1 MAETKTPPAPPVGKK
16 EGGNYTAENITWLEG
31 LEAVRHRPGMYIGS
45 TDQKGIFVLCR
56 EVLDNS
62 TDEAMGGHADT
73 VTVRLLPDN
82 VVSVEDNGRGIPV
95 DIHPKTGRSALEL
108 VMTELHAGGKFDADN
123 YKVAAGLHG
132 VGVSVVNAL
141 SDFTEVVVDRSGKK
155 WKQRY
160 EKGVPVGE
168 VEAIGEADGTGTT
181 VTYKAD
187 ASIFPSIDLSV
198 ESVIKRLRELSYL
211 VPTCKFILE
220 NHRVEPPT
228 AELFEN
234 KGGLAAYCQH
244 LTSKKIAVHPKAIRF
259 EGKREDETGL
269 KSIEVEVALQ
279 YNEGY
284 HDVIVA
290 FGNSIHN
297 IHGGLHESGFKT
309 GLTRAINSYARKK
322 NLLKE
327 KDERLEGEDVREGLV
342 AIVSIKVSDPIFNGQ
357 AKERLNGPSFIDG
370 AVNSLVGEGLA
381 EYFDENPRVAEKIIA
396 KCITAKQARDA
407 AKKASELVKR
417 KSALESDSLP
427 GKLADC
433 SEKDPRKCEIFLVE
447 GDSAGGCFSGD
458 TLVALADG
466 RNLSFRDLV
475 AEQDKGIEHFCYTIR
490 RDGKIG
496 LERAIHARVTKRD
509 ANVVRVTLDNGEHI
523 VCTPDHKF
531 MLRDGSYQEAALLK
545 ADDSLMPLYRK
556 FSDVSGKSITINGY
570 EMVTDPKSGQWLFTH
585 VLADWWNRWQGVY
598 EREEG
603 EHCHHRDFDKL
614 NNNPTNIE
622 RLPADEHLQLHRT
635 HVGRTLHRPEVIEK
649 CRQIRQSD
657 EFRRAMSA
665 RMQEPETREVLS
677 KQAKKQWQNANYR
690 AFMLAKWREFYE
702 TNAQYRALNAEQLDT
717 AQREFWSSEANRNA
731 QAERTREFFVA
742 HPEARE
748 VLRAAANEQW
758 DDAELRAW
766 RAEKT
771 KTQWTPE
778 FRESRA
784 QALKATY
791 LRKSLSALRDCK
803 GDVETYEANRRANRD
818 KSVLRFDSLCERY
831 FDGAE
836 EGALEAAAN
845 FNHRVVSVETL
856 EDRIDVYDI
865 EVPGTHNF
873 ALASGVFV
881 HNSAKQG
888 RDRSF
893 QAILP
898 LRGKI
903 INVEKNRLDKILG
916 NEEVRAMITAFG
928 TGIADRVDYDDIAN
942 QIEDGELNF
951 DDDGNAL
958 EPIDGDDDDNMDG
971 DDAELTLDL
980 DGAPDL
986 NSDGSNASTNGSVN
1000 TAVKMRRARG
1010 GKVTSAFDMTRLRY
1024 DRIIIMCDADVDGS
1038 HIRTLLLTFLF
1049 RYMRPLVETGHIYI
1063 AKPPLYSIRRGK
1075 KLEYAYTDA
1084 ERDRMVKGT
1093 RADVGRYKGLGEM
1106 NPEELWETTM
1116 LPANR
1121 LLIQVTMDDAAAA
1134 DEMFSIL
1141 MGDAVEPRKEFIE
1154 ANAKLVEDLDV

>member
-1 MAETKTPPAPPVGKK
+1 MAETKTPV

-45 TDQKGIFVLCR
+45 TDSKGIFVLCR

-160 EKGVPVGE
+160 EKGVPIGE
-168 VEAIGEADGTGTT
+168 VAAIGDADGTGTT

-198 ESVIKRLRELSYL
+198 ESVVKRLRELSYL

-220 NHRVEPPT
+220 NHRVEPAT

-244 LTSKKIAVHPKAIRF
+244 LNSKKNVVHPKAIRF
-259 EGKREDETGL
+259 QGKREDETGL

-327 KDERLEGEDVREGLV
+327 KEERLEGEDVREGLT

-381 EYFDENPRVAEKIIA
+381 EYFDENPRVAEQIVA
-396 KCITAKQARDA
+396 KCITAAQARA
-407 AKKASELVKR
+407 AARKASELVKR

-447 GDSAGGCFSGD
+447 GDSAGG
-458 TLVALADG
+458 
-466 RNLSFRDLV
+466 
-475 AEQDKGIEHFCYTIR
+475 
-490 RDGKIG
+490 
-496 LERAIHARVTKRD
+496 
-509 ANVVRVTLDNGEHI
+509 
-523 VCTPDHKF
+523 
-531 MLRDGSYQEAALLK
+531 
-545 ADDSLMPLYRK
+545 
-556 FSDVSGKSITINGY
+556 
-570 EMVTDPKSGQWLFTH
+570 
-585 VLADWWNRWQGVY
+585 
-598 EREEG
+598 
-603 EHCHHRDFDKL
+603 
-614 NNNPTNIE
+614 
-622 RLPADEHLQLHRT
+622 
-635 HVGRTLHRPEVIEK
+635 
-649 CRQIRQSD
+649 
-657 EFRRAMSA
+657 
-665 RMQEPETREVLS
+665 
-677 KQAKKQWQNANYR
+677 
-690 AFMLAKWREFYE
+690 
-702 TNAQYRALNAEQLDT
+702 
-717 AQREFWSSEANRNA
+717 
-731 QAERTREFFVA
+731 
-742 HPEARE
+742 
-748 VLRAAANEQW
+748 
-758 DDAELRAW
+758 
-766 RAEKT
+766 
-771 KTQWTPE
+771 
-778 FRESRA
+778 
-784 QALKATY
+784 
-791 LRKSLSALRDCK
+791 
-803 GDVETYEANRRANRD
+803 
-818 KSVLRFDSLCERY
+818 
-831 FDGAE
+831 
-836 EGALEAAAN
+836 
-845 FNHRVVSVETL
+845 
-856 EDRIDVYDI
+856 
-865 EVPGTHNF
+865 
-873 ALASGVFV
+873 
-881 HNSAKQG
+881 SAKQG

-928 TGIADRVDYDDIAN
+928 TGIADRIDYDDIAD
-942 QIEDGELNF
+942 QLEDGQLEF
-951 DDDGNAL
+951 DEDGNAL
-958 EPIDGDDDDNMDG
+958 EPISGDDENTDGDDSG
-971 DDAELTLDL
+971 ELTLDL
-980 DGAPDL
+980 DGAADL
-986 NSDGSNASTNGSVN
+986 NADGTNAARVESNVDAP
-1000 TAVKMRRARG
+1000 AVKMRRARG
-1010 GKVTSAFDMTRLRY
+1010 GRVDSAFDITRLRY

-1075 KLEYAYTDA
+1075 KLEYAFTDA
-1084 ERDRMVKGT
+1084 ERDRMAKGT
-1093 RADVGRYKGLGEM
+1093 RADIGRYKGLGEM

-1121 LLIQVTMDDAAAA
+1121 LLIQVTMEDAAAA
-1134 DEMFSIL
+1134 DQMFSIL

-1154 ANAKLVEDLDV
+1154 ANAGLIDDLDV

>member
-1 MAETKTPPAPPVGKK
+1 MAETKTKTPLV
-16 EGGNYTAENITWLEG
+16 GGNYTAENITWLEG

-62 TDEAMGGHADT
+62 TDEAMGGHADL

-82 VVSVEDNGRGIPV
+82 VVSVEDNGRGIPI

-160 EKGVPVGE
+160 EKGVPIGE
-168 VEAIGEADGTGTT
+168 VEAIGVADGTGTT

-187 ASIFPSIDLSV
+187 ASIFPSIDLEV
-198 ESVIKRLRELSYL
+198 ETVVKRLRELSYL
-211 VPTCKFILE
+211 VPTCKFVLE
-220 NHRVEPPT
+220 NHRVEPPKV
-228 AELFEN
+228 EVFEN
-234 KGGLAAYCQH
+234 KGGLAAFCEH
-244 LTSKKIAVHPKAIRF
+244 ITGKKTPIHKKAIRF

-284 HDVIVA
+284 HDVIIA

-309 GLTRAINSYARKK
+309 GLTRAVNAYARKK
-322 NLLKE
+322 NILKE
-327 KDERLEGEDVREGLV
+327 KDERLEGEDVREGLAAV
-342 AIVSIKVSDPIFNGQ
+342 VSIKVSDPIFNGQ

-370 AVNSLVGEGLA
+370 AVNSLVGEGLT
-381 EYFDENPRVAEKIIA
+381 EYFEENPRVAEQIVQ

-447 GDSAGGCFSGD
+447 GDSAGG
-458 TLVALADG
+458 
-466 RNLSFRDLV
+466 
-475 AEQDKGIEHFCYTIR
+475 
-490 RDGKIG
+490 
-496 LERAIHARVTKRD
+496 
-509 ANVVRVTLDNGEHI
+509 
-523 VCTPDHKF
+523 
-531 MLRDGSYQEAALLK
+531 
-545 ADDSLMPLYRK
+545 
-556 FSDVSGKSITINGY
+556 
-570 EMVTDPKSGQWLFTH
+570 
-585 VLADWWNRWQGVY
+585 
-598 EREEG
+598 
-603 EHCHHRDFDKL
+603 
-614 NNNPTNIE
+614 
-622 RLPADEHLQLHRT
+622 
-635 HVGRTLHRPEVIEK
+635 
-649 CRQIRQSD
+649 
-657 EFRRAMSA
+657 
-665 RMQEPETREVLS
+665 
-677 KQAKKQWQNANYR
+677 
-690 AFMLAKWREFYE
+690 
-702 TNAQYRALNAEQLDT
+702 
-717 AQREFWSSEANRNA
+717 
-731 QAERTREFFVA
+731 
-742 HPEARE
+742 
-748 VLRAAANEQW
+748 
-758 DDAELRAW
+758 
-766 RAEKT
+766 
-771 KTQWTPE
+771 
-778 FRESRA
+778 
-784 QALKATY
+784 
-791 LRKSLSALRDCK
+791 
-803 GDVETYEANRRANRD
+803 
-818 KSVLRFDSLCERY
+818 
-831 FDGAE
+831 
-836 EGALEAAAN
+836 
-845 FNHRVVSVETL
+845 
-856 EDRIDVYDI
+856 
-865 EVPGTHNF
+865 
-873 ALASGVFV
+873 
-881 HNSAKQG
+881 SAKQG

-928 TGIADRVDYDDIAN
+928 TGIADRVDYDDIADQLEDDQLVDEDGN
-942 QIEDGELNF
+942 VLVPLDGDEEDGEMAGEVDLALGGALN
-951 DDDGNAL
+951 GTASG
-958 EPIDGDDDDNMDG
+958 EP
-971 DDAELTLDL
+971 
-980 DGAPDL
+980 
-986 NSDGSNASTNGSVN
+986 
-1000 TAVKMRRARG
+1000 TAIKMRRARG
-1010 GKVTSAFDMTRLRY
+1010 GRVDSAFDMSRLRY

-1049 RYMRPLVETGHIYI
+1049 RYMRPLVESGHIYI

-1134 DEMFSIL
+1134 DQMFSIL

>member
-1 MAETKTPPAPPVGKK
+1 MAETKTPLV
-16 EGGNYTAENITWLEG
+16 GGNYTAENITWLEG

-108 VMTELHAGGKFDADN
+108 VMTELHAGGKFDSDN

-141 SDFTEVVVDRSGKK
+141 SDFTEVEVNRAGKR

-160 EKGVPVGE
+160 EKGVPLGDVTP
-168 VEAIGEADGTGTT
+168 IGPAEGTGTT

-187 ASIFPSIDLSV
+187 ASIFPSIELETETV
-198 ESVIKRLRELSYL
+198 VKRLRELSYL

-220 NHRVEPPT
+220 NHRIEPPT
-228 AELFEN
+228 VEVFQN
-234 KGGLAAYCQH
+234 KGGLASFCEH
-244 LTSKKIAVHPKAIRF
+244 LNRNKTPVHPRAIRF
-259 EGKREDETGL
+259 QGNREDETGK
-269 KSIEVEVALQ
+269 KSIEVEVAIQ

-284 HDVIVA
+284 HDTIIA

-322 NLLKE
+322 NILKE
-327 KDERLEGEDVREGLV
+327 KDPRLEGEDVREGLAAV
-342 AIVSIKVSDPIFNGQ
+342 VSIKVSDPIFNGQ

-370 AVNSLVGEGLA
+370 AVNSLVGEGLT
-381 EYFDENPRVAEKIIA
+381 EYFEENPKVAERIVQ
-396 KCITAKQARDA
+396 KCITAAQAREA

-447 GDSAGGCFSGD
+447 GDSAGG
-458 TLVALADG
+458 
-466 RNLSFRDLV
+466 
-475 AEQDKGIEHFCYTIR
+475 
-490 RDGKIG
+490 
-496 LERAIHARVTKRD
+496 
-509 ANVVRVTLDNGEHI
+509 
-523 VCTPDHKF
+523 
-531 MLRDGSYQEAALLK
+531 
-545 ADDSLMPLYRK
+545 
-556 FSDVSGKSITINGY
+556 
-570 EMVTDPKSGQWLFTH
+570 
-585 VLADWWNRWQGVY
+585 
-598 EREEG
+598 
-603 EHCHHRDFDKL
+603 
-614 NNNPTNIE
+614 
-622 RLPADEHLQLHRT
+622 
-635 HVGRTLHRPEVIEK
+635 
-649 CRQIRQSD
+649 
-657 EFRRAMSA
+657 
-665 RMQEPETREVLS
+665 
-677 KQAKKQWQNANYR
+677 
-690 AFMLAKWREFYE
+690 
-702 TNAQYRALNAEQLDT
+702 
-717 AQREFWSSEANRNA
+717 
-731 QAERTREFFVA
+731 
-742 HPEARE
+742 
-748 VLRAAANEQW
+748 
-758 DDAELRAW
+758 
-766 RAEKT
+766 
-771 KTQWTPE
+771 
-778 FRESRA
+778 
-784 QALKATY
+784 
-791 LRKSLSALRDCK
+791 
-803 GDVETYEANRRANRD
+803 
-818 KSVLRFDSLCERY
+818 
-831 FDGAE
+831 
-836 EGALEAAAN
+836 
-845 FNHRVVSVETL
+845 
-856 EDRIDVYDI
+856 
-865 EVPGTHNF
+865 
-873 ALASGVFV
+873 
-881 HNSAKQG
+881 SAKQG

-916 NEEVRAMITAFG
+916 NEEIRAMITAFG
-928 TGIADRVDYDDIAN
+928 TGIADRVDYDDIAD
-942 QIEDGELNF
+942 QIEQGELSF
-951 DDDGNAL
+951 DSDGNAL
-958 EPIDGDDDDNMDG
+958 EPVDADSDGHMDG
-971 DDAELTLDL
+971 QGSNGAAGELELEL
-980 DGAPDL
+980 DGAADL
-986 NSDGSNASTNGSVN
+986 NADGTNASLPEANGTPKV
-1000 TAVKMRRARG
+1000 RRARG
-1010 GKVTSAFDMTRLRY
+1010 GKVNSAFDMSRLRY

-1049 RYMRPLVETGHIYI
+1049 RYMRPLVESGHIYI

-1121 LLIQVTMDDAAAA
+1121 LLMQVTMEDAAAA
-1134 DEMFSIL
+1134 DQMFSIL

>member
-1 MAETKTPPAPPVGKK
+1 M
-16 EGGNYTAENITWLEG
+16 
-31 LEAVRHRPGMYIGS
+31 
-45 TDQKGIFVLCR
+45 
-56 EVLDNS
+56 
-62 TDEAMGGHADT
+62 
-73 VTVRLLPDN
+73 
-82 VVSVEDNGRGIPV
+82 
-95 DIHPKTGRSALEL
+95 
-108 VMTELHAGGKFDADN
+108 
-123 YKVAAGLHG
+123 
-132 VGVSVVNAL
+132 
-141 SDFTEVVVDRSGKK
+141 
-155 WKQRY
+155 
-160 EKGVPVGE
+160 
-168 VEAIGEADGTGTT
+168 
-181 VTYKAD
+181 TYKAD
-187 ASIFPSIDLSV
+187 ASIFPSIDLNV
-198 ESVIKRLRELSYL
+198 ETVAKRLRELSYL

-220 NHRVEPPT
+220 NYRVEPAT
-228 AELFEN
+228 AELYEN
-234 KGGLAAYCQH
+234 KGGLASYCQH
-244 LTSKKIAVHPKAIRF
+244 ITGKKTPVHPKAIRF
-259 EGKREDETGL
+259 EGKREDETGK

-284 HDVIVA
+284 HDVIIA

-322 NLLKE
+322 NILKE

-342 AIVSIKVSDPIFNGQ
+342 AVVSIKVSDPIFNGQ

-370 AVNSLVGEGLA
+370 AVNSLVGEGLT
-381 EYFDENPRVAEKIIA
+381 EYFEENPRVAEKIVA

-447 GDSAGGCFSGD
+447 GDSAGGCFAGD

-466 RNLSFRDLV
+466 RDLSFRDLV
-475 AEQDKGIEHFCYTIR
+475 AEQERGIEHFCYTIR
-490 RDGKIG
+490 NDGKIG
-496 LERAIHARVTKRD
+496 LERALHARVTKRD
-509 ANVVRVTLDNGEHI
+509 AAVVAVTLDNGERI

-531 MLRDGSYQEAALLK
+531 MLRDGSYREAAQLK
-545 ADDSLMPLYRK
+545 ADDSLMPLYRDGELVRDPA
-556 FSDVSGKSITINGY
+556 SGAWLHALAATDVRSQAV
-570 EMVTDPKSGQWLFTH
+570 EM
-585 VLADWWNRWQGVY
+585 
-598 EREEG
+598 
-603 EHCHHRDFDKL
+603 
-614 NNNPTNIE
+614 
-622 RLPADEHLQLHRT
+622 
-635 HVGRTLHRPEVIEK
+635 
-649 CRQIRQSD
+649 
-657 EFRRAMSA
+657 
-665 RMQEPETREVLS
+665 
-677 KQAKKQWQNANYR
+677 QA
-690 AFMLAKWREFYE
+690 
-702 TNAQYRALNAEQLDT
+702 AQRALT
-717 AQREFWSSEANRNA
+717 
-731 QAERTREFFVA
+731 
-742 HPEARE
+742 
-748 VLRAAANEQW
+748 
-758 DDAELRAW
+758 
-766 RAEKT
+766 
-771 KTQWTPE
+771 
-778 FRESRA
+778 
-784 QALKATY
+784 
-791 LRKSLSALRDCK
+791 
-803 GDVETYEANRRANRD
+803 
-818 KSVLRFDSLCERY
+818 
-831 FDGAE
+831 
-836 EGALEAAAN
+836 AN

-856 EDRIDVYDI
+856 EETLDVYDI

-928 TGIADRVDYDDIAN
+928 TGIADRVDYDDIAS
-942 QIEDGELNF
+942 QIEQNELDF
-951 DDDGNAL
+951 DEDGNAL
-958 EPIDGDDDDNMDG
+958 EPIDGDEDENMD
-971 DDAELTLDL
+971 D

-986 NSDGSNASTNGSVN
+986 NADGSNASTEDRAA

-1010 GKVTSAFDMTRLRY
+1010 GSKVTSSNGKVTSAFDMTRLRY

-1049 RYMRPLVETGHIYI
+1049 RYMRPLVEAGHIYI

-1121 LLIQVTMDDAAAA
+1121 LLIQVTMEDAAAA

-1154 ANAKLVEDLDV
+1154 ANAQLVEDLDV

>member
-1 MAETKTPPAPPVGKK
+1 MAETKTPLV
-16 EGGNYTAENITWLEG
+16 GGNYTAENITWLEG

-62 TDEAMGGHADT
+62 TDEAMGGHADL

-82 VVSVEDNGRGIPV
+82 VVSVEDNGRGIPI

-141 SDFTEVVVDRSGKK
+141 SDFTEVLVDRSGKK

-160 EKGVPVGE
+160 EKGVPIGE
-168 VEAIGEADGTGTT
+168 VEAIGEAEGTGTT

-187 ASIFPSIDLSV
+187 ASIFPSIDLDV
-198 ESVIKRLRELSYL
+198 ETVVKRLRELSYL
-211 VPTCKFILE
+211 VPTCKFVLE
-220 NHRVEPPT
+220 NHRVEPPKV
-228 AELFEN
+228 EVFQN
-234 KGGLAAYCQH
+234 KGGLASFCEH
-244 LTSKKIAVHPKAIRF
+244 LNRNKTPVHPRAIRF
-259 EGKREDETGL
+259 EGKREDETGA

-279 YNEGY
+279 YNQGY
-284 HDVIVA
+284 HDTIIA

-309 GLTRAINSYARKK
+309 GLTRAVNAYARKK

-327 KDERLEGEDVREGLV
+327 KEERLEGEDVREGLAAV
-342 AIVSIKVSDPIFNGQ
+342 VSIKVSDPIFNGQ

-381 EYFDENPRVAEKIIA
+381 EYFDENPRIAEAIVQ
-396 KCITAKQARDA
+396 KCITAKQAREA

-447 GDSAGGCFSGD
+447 GDSAGG
-458 TLVALADG
+458 
-466 RNLSFRDLV
+466 
-475 AEQDKGIEHFCYTIR
+475 
-490 RDGKIG
+490 
-496 LERAIHARVTKRD
+496 
-509 ANVVRVTLDNGEHI
+509 
-523 VCTPDHKF
+523 
-531 MLRDGSYQEAALLK
+531 
-545 ADDSLMPLYRK
+545 
-556 FSDVSGKSITINGY
+556 
-570 EMVTDPKSGQWLFTH
+570 
-585 VLADWWNRWQGVY
+585 
-598 EREEG
+598 
-603 EHCHHRDFDKL
+603 
-614 NNNPTNIE
+614 
-622 RLPADEHLQLHRT
+622 
-635 HVGRTLHRPEVIEK
+635 
-649 CRQIRQSD
+649 
-657 EFRRAMSA
+657 
-665 RMQEPETREVLS
+665 
-677 KQAKKQWQNANYR
+677 
-690 AFMLAKWREFYE
+690 
-702 TNAQYRALNAEQLDT
+702 
-717 AQREFWSSEANRNA
+717 
-731 QAERTREFFVA
+731 
-742 HPEARE
+742 
-748 VLRAAANEQW
+748 
-758 DDAELRAW
+758 
-766 RAEKT
+766 
-771 KTQWTPE
+771 
-778 FRESRA
+778 
-784 QALKATY
+784 
-791 LRKSLSALRDCK
+791 
-803 GDVETYEANRRANRD
+803 
-818 KSVLRFDSLCERY
+818 
-831 FDGAE
+831 
-836 EGALEAAAN
+836 
-845 FNHRVVSVETL
+845 
-856 EDRIDVYDI
+856 
-865 EVPGTHNF
+865 
-873 ALASGVFV
+873 
-881 HNSAKQG
+881 SAKQG

-928 TGIADRVDYDDIAN
+928 TGIADRIDYDDIAD
-942 QIEDGELNF
+942 QLEDGQLRF
-951 DDDGNAL
+951 DTDGNAL
-958 EPIDGDDDDNMDG
+958 EPIDGDEDG
-971 DDAELTLDL
+971 ENLDGELTLDL
-980 DGAPDL
+980 DGAADL
-986 NSDGSNASTNGSVN
+986 NADGTNAANGNGSVD

-1010 GKVTSAFDMTRLRY
+1010 GKVNSAFDMSRLRY

-1121 LLIQVTMDDAAAA
+1121 LLIQVTMEDAAAA
-1134 DEMFSIL
+1134 DQMFSIL

>member
-1 MAETKTPPAPPVGKK
+1 MAETKTPAVGKTP

-31 LEAVRHRPGMYIGS
+31 LDAVRHRPGMYIGS

-73 VTVRLLPDN
+73 VTVRLMPDN

-160 EKGVPVGE
+160 EKGVPIGE
-168 VEAIGEADGTGTT
+168 VEAIGKADGTGTT

-187 ASIFPSIDLSV
+187 ATIFPSIDLDV
-198 ESVIKRLRELSYL
+198 ETVVKRLRELSYL
-211 VPTCKFILE
+211 VPSCKFILE
-220 NHRVEPPT
+220 NYRVEPPKV
-228 AELFEN
+228 EVFQN
-234 KGGLAAYCQH
+234 KGGLASFCEH
-244 LTSKKIAVHPKAIRF
+244 LNRNKTPVHPRAIRF
-259 EGKREDETGL
+259 EGKREDETGK

-284 HDVIVA
+284 HDTIIA

-322 NLLKE
+322 NILKE
-327 KDERLEGEDVREGLV
+327 KDARLEGEDVREGLAAV
-342 AIVSIKVSDPIFNGQ
+342 VSIKVSDPIFNGQ

-381 EYFDENPRVAEKIIA
+381 EYFDENPKIAEKIVA
-396 KCITAKQARDA
+396 KCITAAQAREA

-447 GDSAGGCFSGD
+447 GDSAGG
-458 TLVALADG
+458 
-466 RNLSFRDLV
+466 
-475 AEQDKGIEHFCYTIR
+475 
-490 RDGKIG
+490 
-496 LERAIHARVTKRD
+496 
-509 ANVVRVTLDNGEHI
+509 
-523 VCTPDHKF
+523 
-531 MLRDGSYQEAALLK
+531 
-545 ADDSLMPLYRK
+545 
-556 FSDVSGKSITINGY
+556 
-570 EMVTDPKSGQWLFTH
+570 
-585 VLADWWNRWQGVY
+585 
-598 EREEG
+598 
-603 EHCHHRDFDKL
+603 
-614 NNNPTNIE
+614 
-622 RLPADEHLQLHRT
+622 
-635 HVGRTLHRPEVIEK
+635 
-649 CRQIRQSD
+649 
-657 EFRRAMSA
+657 
-665 RMQEPETREVLS
+665 
-677 KQAKKQWQNANYR
+677 
-690 AFMLAKWREFYE
+690 
-702 TNAQYRALNAEQLDT
+702 
-717 AQREFWSSEANRNA
+717 
-731 QAERTREFFVA
+731 
-742 HPEARE
+742 
-748 VLRAAANEQW
+748 
-758 DDAELRAW
+758 
-766 RAEKT
+766 
-771 KTQWTPE
+771 
-778 FRESRA
+778 
-784 QALKATY
+784 
-791 LRKSLSALRDCK
+791 
-803 GDVETYEANRRANRD
+803 
-818 KSVLRFDSLCERY
+818 
-831 FDGAE
+831 
-836 EGALEAAAN
+836 
-845 FNHRVVSVETL
+845 
-856 EDRIDVYDI
+856 
-865 EVPGTHNF
+865 
-873 ALASGVFV
+873 
-881 HNSAKQG
+881 SAKQG

-928 TGIADRVDYDDIAN
+928 TGIADRVDYDDIAD
-942 QIEDGELNF
+942 QIENGELDF
-951 DDDGNAL
+951 DADGNAL
-958 EPIDGDDDDNMDG
+958 EPLDGDGDG
-971 DDAELTLDL
+971 SSHAASELELEL

-986 NSDGSNASTNGSVN
+986 NADGSNASTDGGGN

-1010 GKVTSAFDMTRLRY
+1010 GKVNSAFDMTRLRY

-1116 LPANR
+1116 LPSNR
-1121 LLIQVTMDDAAAA
+1121 LLIQVTMEDAAAA

-1154 ANAKLVEDLDV
+1154 ANAQLVEDLDV

>member
-1 MAETKTPPAPPVGKK
+1 MAETKTPLV
-16 EGGNYTAENITWLEG
+16 GGNYTAENITWLEG

-73 VTVRLLPDN
+73 VTVRLMPDN

-160 EKGVPVGE
+160 EKGVPIGQ
-168 VEAIGEADGTGTT
+168 VEAIGKAEGTGTT

-198 ESVIKRLRELSYL
+198 ESVVKRLRELSYL

-244 LTSKKIAVHPKAIRF
+244 LTSKKIAVHQKAIRF
-259 EGKREDETGL
+259 DGKREDETGK

-322 NLLKE
+322 NILKE

-447 GDSAGGCFSGD
+447 GDSAGG
-458 TLVALADG
+458 
-466 RNLSFRDLV
+466 
-475 AEQDKGIEHFCYTIR
+475 
-490 RDGKIG
+490 
-496 LERAIHARVTKRD
+496 
-509 ANVVRVTLDNGEHI
+509 
-523 VCTPDHKF
+523 
-531 MLRDGSYQEAALLK
+531 
-545 ADDSLMPLYRK
+545 
-556 FSDVSGKSITINGY
+556 
-570 EMVTDPKSGQWLFTH
+570 
-585 VLADWWNRWQGVY
+585 
-598 EREEG
+598 
-603 EHCHHRDFDKL
+603 
-614 NNNPTNIE
+614 
-622 RLPADEHLQLHRT
+622 
-635 HVGRTLHRPEVIEK
+635 
-649 CRQIRQSD
+649 
-657 EFRRAMSA
+657 
-665 RMQEPETREVLS
+665 
-677 KQAKKQWQNANYR
+677 
-690 AFMLAKWREFYE
+690 
-702 TNAQYRALNAEQLDT
+702 
-717 AQREFWSSEANRNA
+717 
-731 QAERTREFFVA
+731 
-742 HPEARE
+742 
-748 VLRAAANEQW
+748 
-758 DDAELRAW
+758 
-766 RAEKT
+766 
-771 KTQWTPE
+771 
-778 FRESRA
+778 
-784 QALKATY
+784 
-791 LRKSLSALRDCK
+791 
-803 GDVETYEANRRANRD
+803 
-818 KSVLRFDSLCERY
+818 
-831 FDGAE
+831 
-836 EGALEAAAN
+836 
-845 FNHRVVSVETL
+845 
-856 EDRIDVYDI
+856 
-865 EVPGTHNF
+865 
-873 ALASGVFV
+873 
-881 HNSAKQG
+881 SAKQG

-928 TGIADRVDYDDIAN
+928 TGIADRVDYDDIAS
-942 QIEDGELNF
+942 QIEGEQLLF
-951 DDDGNAL
+951 DEDGNAL
-958 EPIDGDDDDNMDG
+958 EPLDGDDDGMG
-971 DDAELTLDL
+971 DDPDEPNQPTLDL
-980 DGAPDL
+980 DGAADL
-986 NSDGSNASTNGSVN
+986 NADGSNASTNGSAN

>member
-1 MAETKTPPAPPVGKK
+1 MAETKTPLV
-16 EGGNYTAENITWLEG
+16 GGNYTAENITWLEG

-95 DIHPKTGRSALEL
+95 DIHPKTGRSAMEL

-141 SDFTEVVVDRSGKK
+141 SDFTEVVVDRSGQK

-160 EKGVPVGE
+160 EKGVPLGE
-168 VEAIGEADGTGTT
+168 VEAIGPADGTGTT

-187 ASIFPSIDLSV
+187 ASIFPSIDLDTDTV
-198 ESVIKRLRELSYL
+198 VKRLRELSYL
-211 VPTCKFILE
+211 VPTCQFVLE
-220 NHRVEPPT
+220 NHRVEPPKI
-228 AELFEN
+228 EVFQN
-234 KGGLAAYCQH
+234 KGGLASFCEH
-244 LTSKKIAVHPKAIRF
+244 LNRNKTPVHPRAIRF
-259 EGKREDETGL
+259 EGKREDDTGK
-269 KSIEVEVALQ
+269 KSIEVEVAIQ

-284 HDVIVA
+284 HDTIIA

-322 NLLKE
+322 NILKE
-327 KDERLEGEDVREGLV
+327 KDPRLEGEDVREGLAAV
-342 AIVSIKVSDPIFNGQ
+342 VSIKVSDPIFNGQ

-381 EYFDENPRVAEKIIA
+381 EYFDENPKVAERIVQ
-396 KCITAKQARDA
+396 KCITAAQAREA

-447 GDSAGGCFSGD
+447 GDSAGGCFSGE

-466 RNLSFRDLV
+466 RDLSFRDLV
-475 AEQDKGIEHFCYTIR
+475 AEQEKGVEHFCYTIR
-490 RDGKIG
+490 HDGKIG
-496 LERAIHARVTKRD
+496 LERAIHARVTKR
-509 ANVVRVTLDNGEHI
+509 AAAVVSVTLDNGERI

-531 MLRDGSYQEAALLK
+531 MLRDGSYKEAAQLK
-545 ADDSLMPLYRK
+545 ADDSLMPLYRNGELVR
-556 FSDVSGKSITINGY
+556 DPISG
-570 EMVTDPKSGQWLFTH
+570 
-585 VLADWWNRWQGVY
+585 
-598 EREEG
+598 
-603 EHCHHRDFDKL
+603 
-614 NNNPTNIE
+614 
-622 RLPADEHLQLHRT
+622 
-635 HVGRTLHRPEVIEK
+635 
-649 CRQIRQSD
+649 
-657 EFRRAMSA
+657 
-665 RMQEPETREVLS
+665 
-677 KQAKKQWQNANYR
+677 
-690 AFMLAKWREFYE
+690 
-702 TNAQYRALNAEQLDT
+702 
-717 AQREFWSSEANRNA
+717 
-731 QAERTREFFVA
+731 
-742 HPEARE
+742 
-748 VLRAAANEQW
+748 
-758 DDAELRAW
+758 AW
-766 RAEKT
+766 MR
-771 KTQWTPE
+771 
-778 FRESRA
+778 
-784 QALKATY
+784 
-791 LRKSLSALRDCK
+791 
-803 GDVETYEANRRANRD
+803 
-818 KSVLRFDSLCERY
+818 
-831 FDGAE
+831 
-836 EGALEAAAN
+836 ALEATDIRAQRVEMEAAPTGVAT
-845 FNHRVVSVETL
+845 FNHRVVSVESLTETL
-856 EDRIDVYDI
+856 DVYDL

-916 NEEVRAMITAFG
+916 NEEIRAMITAFG
-928 TGIADRVDYDDIAN
+928 TGIADRVDYDDIAD
-942 QIEDGELNF
+942 QIEQGEMDFEEDEAPLEGENGVATGELQ
-951 DDDGNAL
+951 
-958 EPIDGDDDDNMDG
+958 
-971 DDAELTLDL
+971 L
-980 DGAPDL
+980 DGAEG
-986 NSDGSNASTNGSVN
+986 NGAVNGSAESA
-1000 TAVKMRRARG
+1000 AVKMRRARG
-1010 GKVTSAFDMTRLRY
+1010 GKVNSAFDITRLRY

-1121 LLIQVTMDDAAAA
+1121 LLIQVTMEDAEAA
-1134 DEMFSIL
+1134 DQMFSIL

>member
-1 MAETKTPPAPPVGKK
+1 MAETKKPV

-73 VTVRLLPDN
+73 VTVRLMPDN

-160 EKGVPVGE
+160 EKGVPIGDVE
-168 VEAIGEADGTGTT
+168 VIGDAEGTGTT

-198 ESVIKRLRELSYL
+198 ESVVKRLRELSYL

-220 NHRVEPPT
+220 NHRVEPAT

-234 KGGLAAYCQH
+234 KGGLASYCQH
-244 LTSKKIAVHPKAIRF
+244 ITGKKVPVHPKAIRF
-259 EGKREDETGL
+259 EGKREDETGK

-284 HDVIVA
+284 HDVILA

-297 IHGGLHESGFKT
+297 IYGGLHESGFKT
-309 GLTRAINSYARKK
+309 GLTRAVNSYARKK

-342 AIVSIKVSDPIFNGQ
+342 AIVSIKVSDPIFDSQ
-357 AKERLNGPSFIDG
+357 SKQRLTGPNFIDG

-381 EYFDENPRVAEKIIA
+381 EYFDENPRVAEKIVA

-447 GDSAGGCFSGD
+447 GDSAGG
-458 TLVALADG
+458 
-466 RNLSFRDLV
+466 
-475 AEQDKGIEHFCYTIR
+475 
-490 RDGKIG
+490 
-496 LERAIHARVTKRD
+496 
-509 ANVVRVTLDNGEHI
+509 
-523 VCTPDHKF
+523 
-531 MLRDGSYQEAALLK
+531 
-545 ADDSLMPLYRK
+545 
-556 FSDVSGKSITINGY
+556 
-570 EMVTDPKSGQWLFTH
+570 
-585 VLADWWNRWQGVY
+585 
-598 EREEG
+598 
-603 EHCHHRDFDKL
+603 
-614 NNNPTNIE
+614 
-622 RLPADEHLQLHRT
+622 
-635 HVGRTLHRPEVIEK
+635 
-649 CRQIRQSD
+649 
-657 EFRRAMSA
+657 
-665 RMQEPETREVLS
+665 
-677 KQAKKQWQNANYR
+677 
-690 AFMLAKWREFYE
+690 
-702 TNAQYRALNAEQLDT
+702 
-717 AQREFWSSEANRNA
+717 
-731 QAERTREFFVA
+731 
-742 HPEARE
+742 
-748 VLRAAANEQW
+748 
-758 DDAELRAW
+758 
-766 RAEKT
+766 
-771 KTQWTPE
+771 
-778 FRESRA
+778 
-784 QALKATY
+784 
-791 LRKSLSALRDCK
+791 
-803 GDVETYEANRRANRD
+803 
-818 KSVLRFDSLCERY
+818 
-831 FDGAE
+831 
-836 EGALEAAAN
+836 
-845 FNHRVVSVETL
+845 
-856 EDRIDVYDI
+856 
-865 EVPGTHNF
+865 
-873 ALASGVFV
+873 
-881 HNSAKQG
+881 SAKQG

-942 QIEDGELNF
+942 QIEQSELEF
-951 DDDGNAL
+951 DEDGNAL
-958 EPIDGDDDDNMDG
+958 EPIDGAGDG
-971 DDAELTLDL
+971 ESSHAAGELELEL
-980 DGAPDL
+980 DGAADL
-986 NSDGSNASTNGSVN
+986 NADGSNASTDGGGN

-1010 GKVTSAFDMTRLRY
+1010 GKVNSAFDMTRLRY

-1154 ANAKLVEDLDV
+1154 ANAQLVEDLDV

>member
-1 MAETKTPPAPPVGKK
+1 MAETKTPLV
-16 EGGNYTAENITWLEG
+16 GGNYTAENITWLEG
-31 LEAVRHRPGMYIGS
+31 LDAVRHRPGMYIGS
-45 TDQKGIFVLCR
+45 TDQDGIFVLCR

-62 TDEAMGGHADT
+62 TDEAMGGFADL
-73 VTVRLLPDN
+73 VTVRLFPDN

-141 SDFTEVVVDRSGKK
+141 SDFTEVEVNRSGKK

-160 EKGVPVGE
+160 EKGVPLGE
-168 VEAIGEADGTGTT
+168 VEAIGNAEGTGTT

-187 ASIFPSIDLSV
+187 ASIFPSIDLNV
-198 ESVIKRLRELSYL
+198 ETVVKRLRELSYL
-211 VPTCKFILE
+211 VPTCKFVLE

-234 KGGLAAYCQH
+234 KGGLASYCEH
-244 LTSKKIAVHPKAIRF
+244 LNRNKTALHRKAIHF
-259 EGKREDETGL
+259 EGKREDETGA

-297 IHGGLHESGFKT
+297 VRGGLHESGFKT
-309 GLTRAINSYARKK
+309 GLTRAVNAYARKK
-322 NLLKE
+322 NILKE
-327 KDERLEGEDVREGLV
+327 KDERLEGEDVREGLAAV
-342 AIVSIKVSDPIFNGQ
+342 ISVKVSDPIFSSQ
-357 AKERLNGPSFIDG
+357 SKERLNGPSFIDG
-370 AVNSLVGEGLA
+370 AVNSLVGEGLT
-381 EYFDENPRVAEKIIA
+381 EYFEENPKIAENIVQ

-447 GDSAGGCFSGD
+447 GDSAGG
-458 TLVALADG
+458 
-466 RNLSFRDLV
+466 
-475 AEQDKGIEHFCYTIR
+475 
-490 RDGKIG
+490 
-496 LERAIHARVTKRD
+496 
-509 ANVVRVTLDNGEHI
+509 
-523 VCTPDHKF
+523 
-531 MLRDGSYQEAALLK
+531 
-545 ADDSLMPLYRK
+545 
-556 FSDVSGKSITINGY
+556 
-570 EMVTDPKSGQWLFTH
+570 
-585 VLADWWNRWQGVY
+585 
-598 EREEG
+598 
-603 EHCHHRDFDKL
+603 
-614 NNNPTNIE
+614 
-622 RLPADEHLQLHRT
+622 
-635 HVGRTLHRPEVIEK
+635 
-649 CRQIRQSD
+649 
-657 EFRRAMSA
+657 
-665 RMQEPETREVLS
+665 
-677 KQAKKQWQNANYR
+677 
-690 AFMLAKWREFYE
+690 
-702 TNAQYRALNAEQLDT
+702 
-717 AQREFWSSEANRNA
+717 
-731 QAERTREFFVA
+731 
-742 HPEARE
+742 
-748 VLRAAANEQW
+748 
-758 DDAELRAW
+758 
-766 RAEKT
+766 
-771 KTQWTPE
+771 
-778 FRESRA
+778 
-784 QALKATY
+784 
-791 LRKSLSALRDCK
+791 
-803 GDVETYEANRRANRD
+803 
-818 KSVLRFDSLCERY
+818 
-831 FDGAE
+831 
-836 EGALEAAAN
+836 
-845 FNHRVVSVETL
+845 
-856 EDRIDVYDI
+856 
-865 EVPGTHNF
+865 
-873 ALASGVFV
+873 
-881 HNSAKQG
+881 SAKQG

-928 TGIADRVDYDDIAN
+928 TGIADRVDYDDIAD
-942 QIEDGELNF
+942 QIENGELDF
-951 DDDGNAL
+951 DADGNAL
-958 EPIDGDDDDNMDG
+958 EPLDGDGDNNGHANGHADG
-971 DDAELTLDL
+971 NGAQPTLDL

-986 NSDGSNASTNGSVN
+986 NADGSNASTDGGGN

-1010 GKVTSAFDMTRLRY
+1010 GRVDSAFDMTRLRY

-1084 ERDRMVKGT
+1084 ERDKMVKGT

-1116 LPANR
+1116 LPQNR
-1121 LLIQVTMDDAAAA
+1121 LLIQVTMEDAAAA

>member
-1 MAETKTPPAPPVGKK
+1 MAETKTPPAGGKPPVV
-16 EGGNYTAENITWLEG
+16 GGNYTAENITWLEG

-73 VTVRLLPDN
+73 VTVRLLDDN
-82 VVSVEDNGRGIPV
+82 VVSVEDNGRGIPI

-160 EKGVPVGE
+160 EKGVPLGE
-168 VEAIGEADGTGTT
+168 VEAIGKADGTGTT

-187 ASIFPSIDLSV
+187 ASIFPSIDLDV
-198 ESVIKRLRELSYL
+198 ETVVKRLRELSYL
-211 VPTCKFILE
+211 VPTCKFVLE
-220 NHRVEPPT
+220 NHRVEPPKV
-228 AELFEN
+228 EVFQN
-234 KGGLAAYCQH
+234 KGGLASFCEH
-244 LTSKKIAVHPKAIRF
+244 LNNKKTTVHPKAIRF
-259 EGKREDETGL
+259 EGKREDETGA

-284 HDVIVA
+284 HDTIIA

-309 GLTRAINSYARKK
+309 GLTRAVNAYGRKK
-322 NLLKE
+322 NLIKE
-327 KDERLEGEDVREGLV
+327 KEKNLEGNDVREGLTAV
-342 AIVSIKVSDPIFNGQ
+342 VSIKVSDPIFNGQ

-370 AVNSLVGEGLA
+370 AVNSLVGEGLT
-381 EYFDENPRVAEKIIA
+381 EYFEENPRVAEKIVQ
-396 KCITAKQARDA
+396 KCLMAAQAREAA
-407 AKKASELVKR
+407 AKAGELVRR

-447 GDSAGGCFSGD
+447 GDSAGGCFAGD

-475 AEQDKGIEHFCYTIR
+475 AEQAEGIEHFCYTIR

-509 ANVVRVTLDNGEHI
+509 AAVVAVTLDNGKRI

-531 MLRDGSYQEAALLK
+531 MLRDGSYKAAAQLK
-545 ADDSLMPLYRK
+545 ANDSLMPLYRK
-556 FSDVSGKSITINGY
+556 LSDASEKSITIDGY
-570 EMVTDPKSGQWLFTH
+570 EMAMDPASGTWLFTH
-585 VLADWWNRWQGVY
+585 VLADWWNRWQGIY
-598 EREEG
+598 TREAG
-603 EHCHHRDFDKL
+603 EHCHHLDFDKR
-614 NNNPTNIE
+614 NNNPTNLE
-622 RLPADEHLQLHRT
+622 RLPKDEHLALHRA
-635 HVGRTLHRPEVIEK
+635 HVSRTLHRPEVIEK

-657 EFRRAMSA
+657 EFREMMSA

-677 KQAKKQWQNANYR
+677 KQAKEQWQDADYR
-690 AFMLAKWREFYE
+690 AFMLIKWREFYE
-702 TNAQYRALNAEQLDT
+702 ANAEYRALNAEQLDA
-717 AQREFWSSEANRNA
+717 AQREFWSSQENRDA
-731 QAERTREFFVA
+731 QAERTREFFAA

-748 VLRAAANEQW
+748 VLRDAANEQW

-766 RAEKT
+766 RAQKT
-771 KTQWTPE
+771 KAQWTPE
-778 FRESRA
+778 FRASRA
-784 QALKATY
+784 EALKATY
-791 LRKSLSALRDCK
+791 LRKSLGALRDCD
-803 GDVETYEANRRANRD
+803 GDVTTYEATRRANRD

-831 FDGAE
+831 FDGLPEA
-836 EGALEAAAN
+836 ALEAASA
-845 FNHRVVSVETL
+845 FNHRVVSVEVLT
-856 EDRIDVYDI
+856 ETFDVYDL

-928 TGIADRVDYDDIAN
+928 TGIAERVDYDDIAS
-942 QIEDGELNF
+942 QIEDEQLLF
-951 DDDGNAL
+951 DEDGNAL
-958 EPIDGDDDDNMDG
+958 ESLDGDSDDGDG
-971 DDAELTLDL
+971 DDANGVEAN
-980 DGAPDL
+980 GAD
-986 NSDGSNASTNGSVN
+986 ANGGGA
-1000 TAVKMRRARG
+1000 AVKMRRARG
-1010 GKVTSAFDMTRLRY
+1010 GKVTSAFDITRLRY

-1049 RYMRPLVETGHIYI
+1049 RYMRPLVEAGHIYI

-1116 LPANR
+1116 LPQNR
-1121 LLIQVTMDDAAAA
+1121 LLIQVTMEDAAAA

-1154 ANAKLVEDLDV
+1154 RNAKLVEDLDV

>member
-1 MAETKTPPAPPVGKK
+1 MAETKTPLV
-16 EGGNYTAENITWLEG
+16 GGNYTAENITWLEG

-73 VTVRLLPDN
+73 VTVRLMPDN

-160 EKGVPVGE
+160 EKGVPIGE
-168 VEAIGEADGTGTT
+168 VEAIGKAEGTGTM

-187 ASIFPSIDLSV
+187 ASIFPSIDLDV
-198 ESVIKRLRELSYL
+198 ETVVKRLRELSYL
-211 VPTCKFILE
+211 VPTCQFILE
-220 NHRVEPPT
+220 NHRVEPAT
-228 AELFEN
+228 AEVFQN
-234 KGGLAAYCQH
+234 KGGLASYCRH
-244 LTSKKIAVHPKAIRF
+244 LNQKKAVVHEKPIRF
-259 EGKREDETGL
+259 EGKREDETGK

-309 GLTRAINSYARKK
+309 GLTRAINAYARKK
-322 NLLKE
+322 NIIKE
-327 KDERLEGEDVREGLV
+327 KDKNLEGNDVREGLTAV
-342 AIVSIKVSDPIFNGQ
+342 VSIKVSDPIFNGQ

-370 AVNSLVGEGLA
+370 AVNSLVGEGLT
-381 EYFDENPRVAEKIIA
+381 EYFEENPRIAEKIVQ
-396 KCITAKQARDA
+396 KCITAAQAREAA
-407 AKKASELVKR
+407 AKASDLVKR

-447 GDSAGGCFSGD
+447 GDSAGG
-458 TLVALADG
+458 
-466 RNLSFRDLV
+466 
-475 AEQDKGIEHFCYTIR
+475 
-490 RDGKIG
+490 
-496 LERAIHARVTKRD
+496 
-509 ANVVRVTLDNGEHI
+509 
-523 VCTPDHKF
+523 
-531 MLRDGSYQEAALLK
+531 
-545 ADDSLMPLYRK
+545 
-556 FSDVSGKSITINGY
+556 
-570 EMVTDPKSGQWLFTH
+570 
-585 VLADWWNRWQGVY
+585 
-598 EREEG
+598 
-603 EHCHHRDFDKL
+603 
-614 NNNPTNIE
+614 
-622 RLPADEHLQLHRT
+622 
-635 HVGRTLHRPEVIEK
+635 
-649 CRQIRQSD
+649 
-657 EFRRAMSA
+657 
-665 RMQEPETREVLS
+665 
-677 KQAKKQWQNANYR
+677 
-690 AFMLAKWREFYE
+690 
-702 TNAQYRALNAEQLDT
+702 
-717 AQREFWSSEANRNA
+717 
-731 QAERTREFFVA
+731 
-742 HPEARE
+742 
-748 VLRAAANEQW
+748 
-758 DDAELRAW
+758 
-766 RAEKT
+766 
-771 KTQWTPE
+771 
-778 FRESRA
+778 
-784 QALKATY
+784 
-791 LRKSLSALRDCK
+791 
-803 GDVETYEANRRANRD
+803 
-818 KSVLRFDSLCERY
+818 
-831 FDGAE
+831 
-836 EGALEAAAN
+836 
-845 FNHRVVSVETL
+845 
-856 EDRIDVYDI
+856 
-865 EVPGTHNF
+865 
-873 ALASGVFV
+873 
-881 HNSAKQG
+881 SAKQG

-928 TGIADRVDYDDIAN
+928 TGIADRVDYDDIAD
-942 QIEDGELNF
+942 QLEDEQLSF
-951 DDDGNAL
+951 DEDGNAL
-958 EPIDGDDDDNMDG
+958 EVIDGDDDNGDG
-971 DDAELTLDL
+971 EANGEPTLDL
-980 DGAPDL
+980 DGAADL
-986 NSDGSNASTNGSVN
+986 NADGSNAANGNGSVD

-1010 GKVTSAFDMTRLRY
+1010 GKVNSAFDMSRLRY

-1121 LLIQVTMDDAAAA
+1121 LLIQVTMEDAAAA
-1134 DEMFSIL
+1134 DQMFSIL

>member
-1 MAETKTPPAPPVGKK
+1 MAETKTPAVGKTP
-16 EGGNYTAENITWLEG
+16 EGGAYTAENITWLEG
-31 LEAVRHRPGMYIGS
+31 LDAVRHRPGMYIGS

-73 VTVRLLPDN
+73 VTVRLMPDN

-160 EKGVPVGE
+160 EKGVPIGE
-168 VEAIGEADGTGTT
+168 VEAIGKAEGTGTT

-187 ASIFPSIDLSV
+187 ASIFPSIDLDV
-198 ESVIKRLRELSYL
+198 ETVVKRLRELSYL
-211 VPTCKFILE
+211 VATCKFVLE
-220 NHRVEPPT
+220 NHRVEPPKI
-228 AELFEN
+228 EVFQN
-234 KGGLAAYCQH
+234 KGGLASFCEH
-244 LTSKKIAVHPKAIRF
+244 LNRNKTPVHPRAIRF
-259 EGKREDETGL
+259 EGKREDETGK

-284 HDVIVA
+284 HDTIIA

-322 NLLKE
+322 NILKE
-327 KDERLEGEDVREGLV
+327 KDPRLEGEDVREGLAAV
-342 AIVSIKVSDPIFNGQ
+342 VSIKVSDPIFNGQ

-381 EYFDENPRVAEKIIA
+381 EYFDENPRIAEKIVA
-396 KCITAKQARDA
+396 KCITAAQAREA

-447 GDSAGGCFSGD
+447 GDSAGGCFAGD

-466 RNLSFRDLV
+466 RNLAFRDLV
-475 AEQDKGIEHFCYTIR
+475 AEQERGAEHFCYTIR

-509 ANVVRVTLDNGEHI
+509 AGVVAVVLDNGERI

-531 MLRDGSYQEAALLK
+531 MLRDGSYREAAQLK
-545 ADDSLMPLYRK
+545 ADDSLMPLYCK
-556 FSDVSGKSITINGY
+556 LSDVSEKNITIDGY
-570 EMVTDPKSGQWLFTH
+570 EMAMDPASGNWLFTH

-598 EREEG
+598 TRESG
-603 EHCHHRDFDKL
+603 EHCHHVDFNKL

-622 RLPADEHLQLHRT
+622 RLPSDEHLALHRA
-635 HVGRTLHRPEVIEK
+635 HVGRTLHRPDVIEK

-677 KQAKKQWQNANYR
+677 QQAKAQWQDADYR
-690 AFMLAKWREFYE
+690 ELMAAKWREFYDN
-702 TNAQYRALNAEQLDT
+702 NAEYRALNAEQLDA
-717 AQREFWSSEANRNA
+717 AQRGFWSSKENRDA

-748 VLRAAANEQW
+748 VLRSAANEQW
-758 DDAELRAW
+758 DDAELRSW
-766 RAEKT
+766 RAQKT

-778 FRESRA
+778 FRASRA
-784 QALKATY
+784 AALKATY
-791 LRKSLSALRDCK
+791 LRKSLGALRDCA
-803 GDVETYEANRRANRD
+803 GDIETYEANRRANRD

-831 FDGAE
+831 FDGQK
-836 EGALEAAAN
+836 EGALEAAAS
-845 FNHRVVSVETL
+845 FNHRVVSVEALEETL
-856 EDRIDVYDI
+856 DVYDI

-928 TGIADRVDYDDIAN
+928 TGIADRVDYDDIAD
-942 QIEDGELNF
+942 QIETGQLDF
-951 DDDGNAL
+951 DADGNAL
-958 EPIDGDDDDNMDG
+958 EPIDADGDGSHADDDG
-971 DDAELTLDL
+971 GEPTLDL
-980 DGAPDL
+980 DGAADL
-986 NSDGSNASTNGSVN
+986 NADGSNASTDGGGN

-1010 GKVTSAFDMTRLRY
+1010 GKVNSAFDMTRLRY

>member
-1 MAETKTPPAPPVGKK
+1 MAETKTPPAGGKPPVV
-16 EGGNYTAENITWLEG
+16 GGNYTAENITWLEG

-73 VTVRLLPDN
+73 VTVRLLDDN
-82 VVSVEDNGRGIPV
+82 VVSVEDNGRGIPI

-160 EKGVPVGE
+160 EKGVPLGE
-168 VEAIGEADGTGTT
+168 VEAIGKADGTGTT

-187 ASIFPSIDLSV
+187 ASIFPSIDLDV
-198 ESVIKRLRELSYL
+198 ETVVKRLRELSYL
-211 VPTCKFILE
+211 VPTCKFVLE
-220 NHRVEPPT
+220 NHRVEPPKV
-228 AELFEN
+228 EVFEN
-234 KGGLAAYCQH
+234 KGGLASFCEH
-244 LTSKKIAVHPKAIRF
+244 LNRNKIAVHRKAINF
-259 EGKREDETGL
+259 EGKREDETGA

-284 HDVIVA
+284 HDTIIA

-322 NLLKE
+322 NILKE
-327 KDERLEGEDVREGLV
+327 KDPRLEGEDVREGLAAV
-342 AIVSIKVSDPIFNGQ
+342 VSIKVSDPIFNGQ

-370 AVNSLVGEGLA
+370 AVNSLVGEGLT
-381 EYFDENPRVAEKIIA
+381 EYFEENPKVAEKIVA
-396 KCITAKQARDA
+396 KCITAAQAREA

-447 GDSAGGCFSGD
+447 GDSAGGCFAGD

-475 AEQDKGIEHFCYTIR
+475 AEQAEGIEHFCYTIR

-509 ANVVRVTLDNGEHI
+509 AAVVAVILDGGERI
-523 VCTPDHKF
+523 VCTPDHRF
-531 MLRDGSYQEAALLK
+531 MLRDGSYKEAAQLK
-545 ADDSLMPLYRK
+545 ADDSLMPLYRNGGLVYDPGCELWMGIDELNLAEDI
-556 FSDVSGKSITINGY
+556 FS
-570 EMVTDPKSGQWLFTH
+570 
-585 VLADWWNRWQGVY
+585 A
-598 EREEG
+598 
-603 EHCHHRDFDKL
+603 
-614 NNNPTNIE
+614 
-622 RLPADEHLQLHRT
+622 
-635 HVGRTLHRPEVIEK
+635 VIEV
-649 CRQIRQSD
+649 SD
-657 EFRRAMSA
+657 
-665 RMQEPETREVLS
+665 P
-677 KQAKKQWQNANYR
+677 
-690 AFMLAKWREFYE
+690 
-702 TNAQYRALNAEQLDT
+702 
-717 AQREFWSSEANRNA
+717 AQRN
-731 QAERTREFFVA
+731 V
-742 HPEARE
+742 
-748 VLRAAANEQW
+748 VL
-758 DDAELRAW
+758 
-766 RAEKT
+766 
-771 KTQWTPE
+771 
-778 FRESRA
+778 
-784 QALKATY
+784 
-791 LRKSLSALRDCK
+791 
-803 GDVETYEANRRANRD
+803 
-818 KSVLRFDSLCERY
+818 
-831 FDGAE
+831 
-836 EGALEAAAN
+836 
-845 FNHRVVSVETL
+845 NHRVVSVEILTETL
-856 EDRIDVYDI
+856 DVYDL

-928 TGIADRVDYDDIAN
+928 TGIAERVDYDDIAS
-942 QIEDGELNF
+942 QIEEQEAMEFDEDDEAGVDGDSAEANG
-951 DDDGNAL
+951 DGN
-958 EPIDGDDDDNMDG
+958 GG
-971 DDAELTLDL
+971 
-980 DGAPDL
+980 GA
-986 NSDGSNASTNGSVN
+986 
-1000 TAVKMRRARG
+1000 AVKMRRARG
-1010 GKVTSAFDMTRLRY
+1010 GKVTSAFDITRLRY

-1049 RYMRPLVETGHIYI
+1049 RYMRPLVEAGHIYI

-1116 LPANR
+1116 LPQNR
-1121 LLIQVTMDDAAAA
+1121 LLIQVTMEDAAAA

-1154 ANAKLVEDLDV
+1154 RNAKLVEDLDV

>member
-1 MAETKTPPAPPVGKK
+1 MAETKTPLV
-16 EGGNYTAENITWLEG
+16 GGNYTAENITWLEG

-73 VTVRLLPDN
+73 VTVRLMPDN
-82 VVSVEDNGRGIPV
+82 VVSVEDNGRGIPI

-160 EKGVPVGE
+160 EKGVPIGE
-168 VEAIGEADGTGTT
+168 VEAIGKADGTGTT

-187 ASIFPSIDLSV
+187 ASIFPSIDLDV
-198 ESVIKRLRELSYL
+198 ETVVKRLRELSYL
-211 VPTCKFILE
+211 VSTCKFVLE
-220 NHRVEPPT
+220 NYRVEPPKI
-228 AELFEN
+228 EVFQN
-234 KGGLAAYCQH
+234 KGGLASFCEH
-244 LTSKKIAVHPKAIRF
+244 LNRNKTPVHPRAIRF
-259 EGKREDETGL
+259 EGKREDETGN
-269 KSIEVEVALQ
+269 KSIEVEVAIQ

-284 HDVIVA
+284 HDTIIA

-327 KDERLEGEDVREGLV
+327 KDERLEGEDVREGLAAV
-342 AIVSIKVSDPIFNGQ
+342 VSIKVSDPIFNGQ

-370 AVNSLVGEGLA
+370 AVNSLVGEGLT
-381 EYFDENPRVAEKIIA
+381 EYFEENPKIAERIVQ

-447 GDSAGGCFSGD
+447 GDSAGG
-458 TLVALADG
+458 
-466 RNLSFRDLV
+466 
-475 AEQDKGIEHFCYTIR
+475 
-490 RDGKIG
+490 
-496 LERAIHARVTKRD
+496 
-509 ANVVRVTLDNGEHI
+509 
-523 VCTPDHKF
+523 
-531 MLRDGSYQEAALLK
+531 
-545 ADDSLMPLYRK
+545 
-556 FSDVSGKSITINGY
+556 
-570 EMVTDPKSGQWLFTH
+570 
-585 VLADWWNRWQGVY
+585 
-598 EREEG
+598 
-603 EHCHHRDFDKL
+603 
-614 NNNPTNIE
+614 
-622 RLPADEHLQLHRT
+622 
-635 HVGRTLHRPEVIEK
+635 
-649 CRQIRQSD
+649 
-657 EFRRAMSA
+657 
-665 RMQEPETREVLS
+665 
-677 KQAKKQWQNANYR
+677 
-690 AFMLAKWREFYE
+690 
-702 TNAQYRALNAEQLDT
+702 
-717 AQREFWSSEANRNA
+717 
-731 QAERTREFFVA
+731 
-742 HPEARE
+742 
-748 VLRAAANEQW
+748 
-758 DDAELRAW
+758 
-766 RAEKT
+766 
-771 KTQWTPE
+771 
-778 FRESRA
+778 
-784 QALKATY
+784 
-791 LRKSLSALRDCK
+791 
-803 GDVETYEANRRANRD
+803 
-818 KSVLRFDSLCERY
+818 
-831 FDGAE
+831 
-836 EGALEAAAN
+836 
-845 FNHRVVSVETL
+845 
-856 EDRIDVYDI
+856 
-865 EVPGTHNF
+865 
-873 ALASGVFV
+873 
-881 HNSAKQG
+881 SAKQG

-928 TGIADRVDYDDIAN
+928 TGIADRIDYDDIAD
-942 QIEDGELNF
+942 QLEDGELDF
-951 DDDGNAL
+951 DADGNAL
-958 EPIDGDDDDNMDG
+958 ESVNGDEENTNG
-971 DDAELTLDL
+971 NAAGELELEL
-980 DGAPDL
+980 DGAADL
-986 NSDGSNASTNGSVN
+986 NADGTNAARVESNVDAP
-1000 TAVKMRRARG
+1000 AVKMRRARG
-1010 GKVTSAFDMTRLRY
+1010 GRVDSAFDMSRLRY

-1121 LLIQVTMDDAAAA
+1121 LLIQVTMEDAAAA
-1134 DEMFSIL
+1134 DQMFSIL

-1154 ANAKLVEDLDV
+1154 ANASLVDDLDV

>member
-1 MAETKTPPAPPVGKK
+1 MAETKTPLV
-16 EGGNYTAENITWLEG
+16 GGNYTAENITWLEG

-62 TDEAMGGHADT
+62 TDEAMGGHADL

-82 VVSVEDNGRGIPV
+82 VVSVEDNGRGIPI

-160 EKGVPVGE
+160 EKGVPIGE
-168 VEAIGEADGTGTT
+168 VEAIGEAEGTGTT

-187 ASIFPSIDLSV
+187 AGIFPSIDLDT
-198 ESVIKRLRELSYL
+198 ESVVKRLRELSYL
-211 VPTCKFILE
+211 VPTCRFVLE
-220 NHRVEPPT
+220 NYRVEPPKI
-228 AELFEN
+228 EVFQN
-234 KGGLAAYCQH
+234 KGGLAAFCEH
-244 LTSKKIAVHPKAIRF
+244 LNRNKTVVHPRAIRF
-259 EGKREDETGL
+259 QGNRDDETGK
-269 KSIEVEVALQ
+269 KSIEVEVAVQ

-284 HDVIVA
+284 HDTIIA

-322 NLLKE
+322 NILKE
-327 KDERLEGEDVREGLV
+327 KDPRLEGEDVREGLAAV
-342 AIVSIKVSDPIFNGQ
+342 VSIKVSDPIFNGQ

-381 EYFDENPRVAEKIIA
+381 EYFDENPKVAERIVQ
-396 KCITAKQARDA
+396 KCITAAQAREA

-447 GDSAGGCFSGD
+447 GDSAGGCFSGE

-466 RNLSFRDLV
+466 RDLSFRDLV
-475 AEQDKGIEHFCYTIR
+475 EEQARGVEHFCYTIR

-496 LERAIHARVTKRD
+496 VERALHVRVTKRD
-509 ANVVRVTLDNGEHI
+509 AAVVAVTLDNGERI

-531 MLRDGSYQEAALLK
+531 MLRDGSYREAAQLQ

-556 FSDVSGKSITINGY
+556 LSDVSEKNITIDGY
-570 EMVTDPKSGQWLFTH
+570 EMTLDPASSRWLFTH

-598 EREEG
+598 SKEAG
-603 EHCHHRDFDKL
+603 EHCHHADFDKR

-622 RLPADEHLQLHRT
+622 RLGVQEHLALHRA

-657 EFRRAMSA
+657 EFRSAMSA
-665 RMQEPETREVLS
+665 RMQESETREVLS
-677 KQAKKQWQNANYR
+677 QQAKEQWKSEDYR
-690 AFMLAKWREFYE
+690 AFMLAKWREFYQS
-702 TNAQYRALNAEQLDT
+702 NAEYRALNAEQLDA
-717 AQREFWSSEANRNA
+717 AQREFWSHQANREA
-731 QAERTREFFVA
+731 QSERTREFFVS

-748 VLRAAANEQW
+748 ALKMAADEQW
-758 DDAELRAW
+758 KDAELRAW
-766 RAEKT
+766 RAETT
-771 KTQWTPE
+771 KAQWTPE
-778 FRESRA
+778 FRASRA

-791 LRKSLSALRDCK
+791 LRKSLSALRESG
-803 GDVETYEANRRANRD
+803 GDVEAYETMRRANGD
-818 KSVLRFDSLCERY
+818 KSVLRFETLCERY
-831 FDGAE
+831 FDGAKA
-836 EGALEAAAN
+836 GALEAASTL
-845 FNHRVVSVETL
+845 NHRVVSVETL
-856 EDRIDVYDI
+856 AETMDVYDL

-873 ALASGVFV
+873 ALAGGVFV

-916 NEEVRAMITAFG
+916 NEEIRAMITAFG
-928 TGIADRVDYDDIAN
+928 TGIADRVDYDDIAD
-942 QIEDGELNF
+942 QIEQGELEF
-951 DDDGNAL
+951 DSDGNAL
-958 EPIDGDDDDNMDG
+958 EPLEDGEDGDLNGDG
-971 DDAELTLDL
+971 ELTLGL
-980 DGAPDL
+980 DGAADL
-986 NSDGSNASTNGSVN
+986 NADGSNAAVPESNG
-1000 TAVKMRRARG
+1000 TPKMRRARG
-1010 GKVTSAFDMTRLRY
+1010 GKVNSAFDMSRLRY

-1049 RYMRPLVETGHIYI
+1049 RYMRPLVESGHIYI

-1084 ERDRMVKGT
+1084 ERDRMAKGT
-1093 RADVGRYKGLGEM
+1093 RADIGRYKGLGEM

-1121 LLIQVTMDDAAAA
+1121 LLIQVTMEDAAAA
-1134 DEMFSIL
+1134 DQMFSIL